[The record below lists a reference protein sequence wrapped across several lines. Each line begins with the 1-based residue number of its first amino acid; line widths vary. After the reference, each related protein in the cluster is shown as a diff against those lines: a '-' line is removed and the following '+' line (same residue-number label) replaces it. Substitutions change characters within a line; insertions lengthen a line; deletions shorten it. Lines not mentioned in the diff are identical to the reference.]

1 MSATTSTAPIKKV
14 ISVFVIDDLAMLCEA
29 VKSFLQG
36 DPELSVIGYET
47 DATRAVERLVAAA
60 PDVVLLDLKMPGKD
74 GMSVLLEAKPQLPNT
89 HFLALS
95 GDIDTEQA
103 LSLVRAG
110 ASGVVLK
117 TAGVEIVRKAVK
129 CVAGGELWL
138 ERKYLA
144 AVVRHLTR
152 PRKDWESLSGR
163 ERQIVE
169 GVSAGLS
176 NREIGERLTIREDTV
191 KSHLKVVFRKLGIDN
206 RLDLAIRARARGIG
220 GTVN

>member
-1 MSATTSTAPIKKV
+1 MAAGKT
-14 ISVFVIDDLAMLCEA
+14 ISVFIVDDLAMLCEA
-29 VKSFLQG
+29 VQSFLEG
-36 DPELSVIGYET
+36 DPEIRVLGYET
-47 DATRAVERLVAAA
+47 DALQAVEKLIASS

-74 GMSVLLEAKPQLPNT
+74 GMAVLLEAKPKLPNA

-95 GDIDTEQA
+95 GDVDTEQA
-103 LSLVRAG
+103 LALVRAG

-117 TAGVEIVRKAVK
+117 TAGVDVIRKAVK
-129 CVAGGELWL
+129 CVASGELWL
-138 ERKYLA
+138 ERRYLA

-152 PRKDWESLSGR
+152 PRKDWESLSDR

-169 GVSAGLS
+169 AVSGGLS
-176 NREIGERLTIREDTV
+176 NREIGDRLQIREDTV

-220 GTVN
+220 SS

>member
-1 MSATTSTAPIKKV
+1 MVNRKTVT
-14 ISVFVIDDLAMLCEA
+14 VFIVDDLAMLCEA
-29 VKSFLQG
+29 VQSFLRG
-36 DPELSVIGYET
+36 DPEISVIGYET
-47 DATRAVERLVAAA
+47 DPMLAVARLVEVR

-74 GMSVLLEAKPQLPNT
+74 GMAVLLESKPQLPNS

-95 GDIDTEQA
+95 GDVDTEQA
-103 LSLVRAG
+103 LALVRAG

-117 TAGVEIVRKAVK
+117 TAGVDVIRKAVK
-129 CVAGGELWL
+129 CVAAGELWL
-138 ERKYLA
+138 ERRYLA

-152 PRKDWESLSGR
+152 PRKDWESLSDR

-176 NREIGERLTIREDTV
+176 NREIGERLSIREDTV
-191 KSHLKVVFRKLGIDN
+191 KSHLKVVFRKLGLDN

-220 GTVN
+220 VT

>member
-1 MSATTSTAPIKKV
+1 MTTTMSATLANPLKKA

-29 VKSFLQG
+29 VRSFLQG

-47 DATRAVERLVAAA
+47 DSTRAVERLVAAA

-74 GMSVLLEAKPQLPNT
+74 GMSVLLEAKPLLPNT

-117 TAGVEIVRKAVK
+117 TARK
-129 CVAGGELWL
+129 
-138 ERKYLA
+138 
-144 AVVRHLTR
+144 
-152 PRKDWESLSGR
+152 
-163 ERQIVE
+163 
-169 GVSAGLS
+169 
-176 NREIGERLTIREDTV
+176 
-191 KSHLKVVFRKLGIDN
+191 
-206 RLDLAIRARARGIG
+206 
-220 GTVN
+220 